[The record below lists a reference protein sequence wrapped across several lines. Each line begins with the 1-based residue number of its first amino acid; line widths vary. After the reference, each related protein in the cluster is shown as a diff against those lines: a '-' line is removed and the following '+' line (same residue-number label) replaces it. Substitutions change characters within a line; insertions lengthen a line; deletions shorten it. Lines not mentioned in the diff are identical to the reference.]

1 MKIFKPLKTIRIMKK
16 IILTLALAL
25 FTGSVMAQTPEEKAA
40 AKAAK
45 AALKA
50 ATKQA
55 NSLLSQGLANA
66 NQAQT
71 LHQAIQAEK
80 QKGDASNDRLIIEN
94 EMQIQTLSVQ
104 GIDQITEALAT
115 GYIND
120 NKKFEAYR
128 SLDFMSTSVFSCEI
142 EKYQNKEPYNREALG
157 KAIFALAEAC
167 HGQLTY
173 GNPKDQMHTAL
184 MEAARMKFPN
194 AFSYLAYLCQFCI
207 EEKDLE
213 DAQKALDA
221 YINFPIKYPEMAE
234 HEKVKNPDY
243 PASQFAFNIFY
254 TAFNDKNAELM
265 DKYYEMA
272 LQFDNKDSHDF
283 VLRAKPQLLKEQG
296 KIEEWIVATKE
307 MIAAAPNSEVGEI
320 GMQQLMAH
328 FINIDSVSADAY
340 TAELIEK
347 YPENKVANYCR
358 GFVFYSRSDFESAIK
373 FYEKS
378 VEVDPN
384 YADGLYNCGYCYYQ
398 NALEKARAIS
408 GKKMKPQAAIK
419 EAEAEVKAIFAKA
432 APYFERYREFE
443 TEDPTRW
450 ATPLKVIYKNIG
462 EPEKAAEMD
471 AYIEN

>member
-1 MKIFKPLKTIRIMKK
+1 MKK
-16 IILTLALAL
+16 VILSIALAL
-25 FTGSVMAQTPEEKAA
+25 LTCNVMAQTPEDKAA

-45 AALKA
+45 AALKE
-50 ATKQA
+50 ATKYANNLMTKGNACAAEVNTLYQA
-55 NSLLSQGLANA
+55 NQMEQQKADKA
-66 NQAQT
+66 NQA
-71 LHQAIQAEK
+71 
-80 QKGDASNDRLIIEN
+80 LIAEN
-94 EMQIQTLSVQ
+94 EAKIQQKSIE
-104 GIDQITEALAT
+104 GIDYLYEALSEKNLQ
-115 GYIND
+115 YIKE
-120 NKKFEAYR
+120 NKRYDAFK
-128 SLDFMSTSVFSCEI
+128 SLDQLATVVLNNELVKAS
-142 EKYQNKEPYNREALG
+142 KKENYNREALT
-157 KAIFALAEAC
+157 KAVFALSDAC
-167 HGQLTY
+167 HGELAY
-173 GNPKDQMHTAL
+173 GNPKDELQKANI
-184 MEAARMKFPN
+184 EIVKAKFPKTHV
-194 AFSYLAYLCQFCI
+194 YYAYLCQFCI
-207 EEKDLE
+207 EANDLVAAE
-213 DAQKALDA
+213 KALDA
-221 YINFPIKYPEMAE
+221 YSNFPVKYPEIANNE
-234 HEKVKNPDY
+234 LIKNPEY

-254 TAFNDKNAELM
+254 TAFNEKNVALM
-265 DKYYEMA
+265 DKYYDLA
-272 LQFDNKDSHDF
+272 LKFDNKDSRNF
-283 VLRAKPQLLKEQG
+283 VLRAKPQMLKDQG
-296 KIEEWIVATKE
+296 KTEEWIAATKE

-408 GKKMKPQAAIK
+408 GKKMKSQAAIK

-462 EPEKAAEMD
+462 ESEKAAEME